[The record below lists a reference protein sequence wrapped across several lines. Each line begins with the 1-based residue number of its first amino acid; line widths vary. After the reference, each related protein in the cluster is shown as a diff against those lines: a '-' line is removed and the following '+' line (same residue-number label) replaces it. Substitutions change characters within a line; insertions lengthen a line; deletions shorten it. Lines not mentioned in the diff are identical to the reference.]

1 MNATLLITAI
11 LVIIVISLLYMAIR
25 MLYKD
30 HITESPLYIVT
41 DKRSMVINETDDYL
55 RLINN
60 ERSIFLV
67 ELNGEFF
74 VNVTAESYSRVKIG
88 DQIII
93 TMATGSRDFMI
104 KKL

>member
-1 MNATLLITAI
+1 MNATLLITVI

-74 VNVTAESYSRVKIG
+74 VNVTAEYYSRVKIG

>member
-1 MNATLLITAI
+1 
-11 LVIIVISLLYMAIR
+11 

-74 VNVTAESYSRVKIG
+74 VNVTAEYYSRVKIG